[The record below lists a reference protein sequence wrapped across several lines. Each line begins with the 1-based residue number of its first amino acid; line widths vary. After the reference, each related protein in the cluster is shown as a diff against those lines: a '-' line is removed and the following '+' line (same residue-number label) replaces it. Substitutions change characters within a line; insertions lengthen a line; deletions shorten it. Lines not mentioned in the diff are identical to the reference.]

1 MMVGLTGMPGAGKST
16 AGEALESLGAH
27 RIVMGDV
34 IREETKRRGL
44 QADQENTGKVM
55 RELREEFGE
64 AAVAELC
71 LKKILASSER
81 FVVIDGIRSVAEVE
95 AFRKA
100 GNLLLIAIQAS
111 RQRRFQLLRER
122 GRSDDPLQWDTF
134 IARDERELGIGL
146 GNVIALADEVV
157 LNERSTPEDLRRT
170 VVAIV
175 MRWRQSLDR

>member
-16 AGEALESLGAH
+16 AGQALESLGVK
-27 RIVMGDV
+27 RVVMGDV

-44 QADQENTGKVM
+44 QPDPENTGKVM
-55 RELREEFGE
+55 RELRAKFGE

-71 LKKILASSER
+71 LKKLLASSER
-81 FVVIDGIRSVAEVE
+81 FVIIDGIRSLAEVE

-111 RQRRFQLLRER
+111 RERRFRLLKER
-122 GRSDDPLQWDTF
+122 GRSDDPLLWDTF
-134 IARDERELGIGL
+134 VSRDERELAIGL

-157 LNERSTPEDLRRT
+157 SNEHSTPEDLGRM
-170 VVAIV
+170 VVNIV
-175 MRWRQSLDR
+175 TRWRQSLAG